1 MIVPDLN
8 LLVYTYNSDAPQH
21 SAARR
26 WWEASLSGATSVGLP
41 WAVMMGYVRVMT
53 SRAVLLEPLSPTEA
67 VSDIREWLDQP
78 QVQVLVPGPRHLDV
92 FTGLVEATGTAG
104 RLTTDLHLAALA
116 IENQAELHSNDT
128 DFGRFPGLRWRNP
141 LAAQD

>member
-26 WWEASLSGATSVGLP
+26 WWEASLSGSTSVGLP
-41 WAVMMGYVRVMT
+41 WAVLIGYVRVMT

-78 QVQVLVPGPRHLDV
+78 QVQVLVPGLRHLDV
-92 FTGLVEATGTAG
+92 FTGLAEATGTAG

-128 DFGRFPGLRWRNP
+128 DFGRFPGLRWHNP
-141 LAAQD
+141 LAAQH

>member
-1 MIVPDLN
+1 MILPDLN
-8 LLVYTYNSDAPQH
+8 LLVYAYNSDAPQH
-21 SAARR
+21 AAARR
-26 WWEASLSGATSVGLP
+26 WWESSLSGSTSIGLP
-41 WAVMMGYVRVMT
+41 WAVLMGYVRLMT
-53 SRAVLLEPLSPTEA
+53 SRAVLLEPLSPAEA

-92 FTGLVEATGTAG
+92 FAGLAKAMGTAG

-128 DFGRFPGLRWRNP
+128 DFGRFPGLRWHNP
-141 LAAQD
+141 LRSE